1 VPPRPQASTL
11 SALGIG
17 ILFALVPFVAPHNIT
32 LINLGFLTF
41 LFVAQGVAWNMLG
54 GFAGYVSFGYAAFF
68 GLGAYTTALLWLGG
82 WPLVLTYPA
91 AGLIAAAFSL
101 VVGVPTLRLVGP
113 YFSIATIGVG
123 EAMRILMLNLDRIT
137 GGASGLNLPTSV
149 PSKGWFYLMALL
161 FAAVSIAVA
170 AMIRRSQFG
179 LALLA
184 LRMDPDAAE
193 GLGVPTA
200 LFKNVAHTLSAF
212 IVGACGGLYA
222 TYLQYVHPDT
232 VFSFTQS
239 ISLVLIALIGG
250 IGTVWGPVVG
260 AVVFYAVQDY
270 LQTRYPTFHLLVYGA
285 LLIVILLFEPNGL
298 VGLWARIRPRVGV
311 APPVSRPAGTPAERA
326 P

>member
-1 VPPRPQASTL
+1 VLA
-11 SALGIG
+11 AAAIG
-17 ILFALVPFVAPHNIT
+17 ILLALVPVIAPRNIT

-41 LFVAQGVAWNMLG
+41 LFVAQGVAWNILG

-68 GLGAYTTALLWLGG
+68 GLGAYTTALLWLSG
-82 WPLVLTYPA
+82 WPPILTYPI
-91 AGLIAAAFSL
+91 AGLVAAAFSL

-149 PSKGWFYLMALL
+149 PSKGWFYLMALG
-161 FAAVSIAVA
+161 FAAVAIATA
-170 AMIRRSQFG
+170 AVIRGSQFG

-184 LRMDPDAAE
+184 LRMDLDAAE
-193 GLGVPTA
+193 GLGVRTA
-200 LFKNVAHTLSAF
+200 LFKNIAHSVSAV

-250 IGTVWGPVVG
+250 IGTVWGPVAG

-298 VGLWARIRPRVGV
+298 LGLVGRLRPRTPRTPAG
-311 APPVSRPAGTPAERA
+311 SRPAGASAGRTV
-326 P
+326 

>member
-1 VPPRPQASTL
+1 MLPRPQASTL
-11 SALGIG
+11 AAAAIG
-17 ILFALVPFVAPHNIT
+17 ILFALIPFVARQNIT
-32 LINLGFLTF
+32 LLNLGFLTF

-82 WPLVLTYPA
+82 WPPVLTFPA
-91 AGLIAAAFSL
+91 AGLVAAAFSL

-161 FAAVSIAVA
+161 FAALSIAVA

-184 LRMDPDAAE
+184 LRMDLDAAE

-200 LFKNVAHTLSAF
+200 LFKNIAHTASAF

-250 IGTVWGPVVG
+250 IGTVWGPVAG

-298 VGLWARIRPRVGV
+298 AGVWERIRPRVGV
-311 APPVSRPAGTPAERA
+311 APRGPGPAGAGAERA